1 MRDEV
6 QLAAVPPKQ
15 VSDPA
20 ATNAPPSP
28 IPHPFSF
35 TCPQCGALV
44 PVDKPGDVRPCPS
57 CKKTLTRVI
66 QLDQLLSRWYEPRR
80 WRADLVKPSVP
91 YLIERLWTA
100 NGQGERL
107 YSGVS
112 PRYTNYDIFR
122 NMVTRLMIR
131 GIDEGWAELS
141 FPDDPLAEDPQYV
154 LTIVDSEKFAQGVE
168 KLFPEVDWDEPV
180 SAAVA
185 EAAAAAAAPGP
196 KAGSKGKSK
205 KKTRTP

>member
-1 MRDEV
+1 MP
-6 QLAAVPPKQ
+6 ATGKQ
-15 VSDPA
+15 QRQPTAID
-20 ATNAPPSP
+20 
-28 IPHPFSF
+28 F
-35 TCPQCGALV
+35 TCPQCGTSISVAHA
-44 PVDKPGDVRPCPS
+44 GEVRTCPS
-57 CKKTLTRVI
+57 CQNKLTRVA
-66 QLDQLLSRWYEPRR
+66 QLDQLLARWWEPRR

-91 YLIERLWTA
+91 YLVERLWTA

-131 GIDEGWAELS
+131 GIDEGWAELT

-154 LTIVDSEKFAQGVE
+154 LTIVQSERFAQEVE

-180 SAAVA
+180 SAALA
-185 EAAAAAAAPGP
+185 DAISQTAPD
-196 KAGSKGKSK
+196 KAVRKSRK
-205 KKTRTP
+205 KK